1 MKKNNP
7 YKIQKKKR
15 IKVYKM
21 ILKENKIIKKRIEN
35 NNKLVLNKKTLL
47 SLNKKIK
54 VNYQNKII

>member
-1 MKKNNP
+1 
-7 YKIQKKKR
+7 
-15 IKVYKM
+15 M

-54 VNYQNKII
+54 VNY